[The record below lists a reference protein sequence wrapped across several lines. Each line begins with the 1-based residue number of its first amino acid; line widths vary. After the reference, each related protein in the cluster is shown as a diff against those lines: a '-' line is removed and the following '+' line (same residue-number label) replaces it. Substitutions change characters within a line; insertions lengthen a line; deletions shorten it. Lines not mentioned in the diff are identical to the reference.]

1 MYPNATQSY
10 VHHRLDMTRHLTH
23 SKRFSIS
30 FYDLQCE
37 TWEEEK
43 KPKSD
48 GERAGV
54 GFNDSAPPLSTGFT
68 SSPRFVGET
77 RKRNCVFYPFSSI
90 SLATYS
96 LSVTSSL
103 PAQKYFAQHTR
114 TAARWCW
121 CGRTRKKGQRT
132 FEKKCFND
140 GCETPGFL

>member
-1 MYPNATQSY
+1 MLHSLTL
-10 VHHRLDMTRHLTH
+10 HHRLDMTRHLTH

-30 FYDLQCE
+30 FLWFTMCNLGRR
-37 TWEEEK
+37 K

-54 GFNDSAPPLSTGFT
+54 GFTNSAPPLPTGFT

-114 TAARWCW
+114 TTARWCW
-121 CGRTRKKGQRT
+121 CGRARKKGQRT
-132 FEKKCFND
+132 FEKKCFTD
-140 GCETPGFL
+140 GWETPGFL